1 MRELEN
7 VDLLL
12 GVPLHL
18 SVVVGTCTMSIGEIL
33 KLGTG
38 SVVELDRDVTQ
49 PVDLLVN
56 DRPIARGEI
65 VAIDEAFG
73 LRITELAAI

>member
-7 VDLLL
+7 VDLVLH
-12 GVPLHL
+12 VPLNL
-18 SVVVGTCTMSIGEIL
+18 SVMLGSCTMSIAEIL

-38 SVVELDRDVTQ
+38 SIVELDRNVTH

-56 DRPIARGEI
+56 DRLIARGEI
-65 VAIDEAFG
+65 VAVDETFG
-73 LRITELAAI
+73 LRITELVSL

>member
-12 GVPLHL
+12 NVPLNL
-18 SVVVGTCTMSIGEIL
+18 SVVVGTCTMSIGDIL

-73 LRITELAAI
+73 LRITELVAV

>member
-1 MRELEN
+1 MAGLESME
-7 VDLLL
+7 LLL
-12 GVPLHL
+12 HVPLRL
-18 SVVVGTCTMSIGEIL
+18 SVVLGSRTISIAEIL

-38 SVVELDRDVTQ
+38 SVVELDRNVAH

-56 DRPIARGEI
+56 DRLIARGEI

-73 LRITELAAI
+73 LRITELLSL

>member
-1 MRELEN
+1 ME
-7 VDLLL
+7 LLL
-12 GVPLHL
+12 HVPLRL
-18 SVVVGTCTMSIGEIL
+18 SVVLGSRTMSIAEIL

-38 SVVELDRDVTQ
+38 SVVELDRNVAH

-56 DRPIARGEI
+56 DRLIARGEI

-73 LRITELAAI
+73 LRITELLSL